1 MTGIASGKKA
11 PLSGISSGKSGMFSG
26 KKIKSRPV
34 CLEKKAQ
41 RALLCLNMYLSPSR
55 SHSGRI
61 AVLPEVMEEQKERVQ
76 YRAGNIRGS
85 FGKGSEKSRK
95 Q

>member
-1 MTGIASGKKA
+1 MASLVENLASVGEK
-11 PLSGISSGKSGMFSG
+11 
-26 KKIKSRPV
+26 KSRPV

-41 RALLCLNMYLSPSR
+41 RALLCLNICLSPSR

-61 AVLPEVMEEQKERVQ
+61 AALPEVMEEHKERVQ
-76 YRAGNIRGS
+76 YKPGNIRGS